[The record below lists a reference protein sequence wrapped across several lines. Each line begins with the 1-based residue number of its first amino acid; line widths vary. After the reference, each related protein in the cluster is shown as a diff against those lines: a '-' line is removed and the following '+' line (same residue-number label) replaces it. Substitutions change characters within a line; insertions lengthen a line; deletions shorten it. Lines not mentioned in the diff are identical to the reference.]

1 MDADGVENDFAGDFG
16 TYSDTATFAFA
27 LTFTRGIETTSLQ
40 SAIEWTIDTSV
51 TGVTGNNIAFDP
63 TTDYTTTGTDFIYTF
78 YYAVQGLYGANGTY
92 SIGFNDSIEDDA
104 DNTIAAD
111 TLNTA
116 LSSIS
121 DTLCSSGTCQFDN
134 DPVTLLA
141 ATFNPSTA
149 VVLSNSD
156 SAPQD
161 LQVTLTFSQPVS
173 FNGSTS
179 AIDDDFDLQFVTLN
193 DNELASTTNLDT
205 TLQSTTPN
213 TVSDSTDNIHYTEHV
228 LTIRDTT
235 SAYWAQSNYFN
246 NVSESSLLKLFFEN
260 ITTQAN
266 GVTYI
271 ESFQT
276 ATAAFITLPTTIQD
290 GDASSSTATSTT
302 QFSVIT
308 QIPALTSAT
317 PVAATNSDN
326 TQGDG
331 TSKRHVQFTF
341 SDFNPDFGDAIGMHL
356 LFRTTDDAFVISED
370 TAPYYGAEGGI
381 ALTGNDLEGS
391 NSSSTGYHICPP
403 FSKHLDRVGTG
414 MQSER
419 AFTYNANRLKI
430 HYLVI
435 PYDPTSGAHLY
446 DAAALTADPSTY
458 QNITVD
464 FNDNLPNTE
473 PCVRTAF
480 YNEGEGQYGY
490 IVDTDQEEQHMVIAN
505 AMLQDAH
512 GDQQDLAMLPKEQLN
527 SVYFDLY
534 SKDYYNDSWRKD
546 LTITAQDLLGQ
557 LTEAKL
563 NDDLI
568 LHDTSSNITFQ
579 VDSDYLSI
587 FASRFVN
594 TINARFLDSV
604 FLDDFTLSDVPAHN
618 IDWKDKHD
626 QILTHPVYDNL
637 TDKTNAS
644 YTYLRAEDDYFT
656 PNYRNQ
662 TPDNLV
668 AANDNR
674 IVLSIGVHPSAIQ
687 VDAGSG
693 TYFQPFESNQANFLK
708 MDPAFY
714 GLYYGG
720 TANTTEPA
728 FDYTSRHLAYVN
740 FDLVYELQIDDK
752 TQEITGAT
760 LVQIVSPFTL
770 LRYSFFSQSE
780 LQARQT
786 NGETY
791 SAVAAS
797 IADNVFRHNF
807 TGTESSSTVQHFL
820 PYGVYCRT
828 STSSPSDSSCYNSQ
842 AQMLLPNPSDTDN
855 HARTIAS
862 PHHLHRGVLYLENTT
877 AYSTNADSDNDSLGN
892 GGPSLL
898 QRFMR
903 INDGYSGSYDTS
915 VSATSNP
922 YTPGRIG
929 SYSYSTMLYNSFDRD
944 HAYNYTYSTNSE
956 NYAYKID
963 RDGIYSTA
971 SANDSD
977 GYEQQYWG
985 VSPYAESPDARAD
998 QILPNAFF
1006 MGGQIGDYHFEF
1018 TNQPYQYTSFVQQV
1032 NANLADPDYLANK
1045 NTFLRGLSLG
1055 VTQDG
1060 NDYSWSGSGSFN
1072 IYPSFAMLD
1081 SENIEHTTTISISP
1095 SAGNPSSHFSN
1106 RSAPYAYYPNRPE
1119 LAHIFSLD
1127 PHNYVYKNYYRTKED
1142 EDSSSYPLRYSRVPS
1157 LYHSGRTPGFL
1168 PGIETT
1174 TGTYGIY
1181 ERVSSGSFSEDF
1193 NNLLY
1198 RGDLGFRPKGS
1209 GNNYQYFNSS
1219 NQDGRWYAG
1228 TVDSDFYYEAGGS
1241 AGGNIQRMVLPHHED
1256 DYDFDRGQIMANKL
1270 GFFVDNGHSMDL
1282 DYTLNS
1288 NLDYGFVHSRLFFP
1302 SNPAVSIAGVT
1313 TKGDVDYVVTRRA
1326 NEGKVTNYYPLVQAN
1341 EALHTST
1348 GTWPVLLTTYKA
1360 TSNSYYVYNS
1370 KDDRAAYVSGVDGS
1384 FGAASQ
1390 DHMHFNLGSEYY
1402 KSTVQLPIDLD
1413 KIFPEGYRYQLGFV
1427 NREELFMY
1435 DATVGNGDTSS
1446 DPIISRLYE
1455 SAVGHFGYATQ
1466 FSRLNRRAMKK
1477 YHLGTSSQFLGDHLA
1492 RFESEPSLGAGAH
1505 SPSDLDSVFDHTPA
1519 NQGGTGTNYGSY
1531 RDGHYNLSTSTTSQL
1546 SGNWR
1551 HRTYQG
1557 TLRGYVLEMRTNPV
1571 EDNYFHE
1578 SAYEVSPSDYPK
1590 DGSGDYTETF
1600 DLRGTHP
1607 DGNP

>member
-1 MDADGVENDFAGDFG
+1 
-16 TYSDTATFAFA
+16 
-27 LTFTRGIETTSLQ
+27 
-40 SAIEWTIDTSV
+40 
-51 TGVTGNNIAFDP
+51 
-63 TTDYTTTGTDFIYTF
+63 
-78 YYAVQGLYGANGTY
+78 
-92 SIGFNDSIEDDA
+92 
-104 DNTIAAD
+104 
-111 TLNTA
+111 
-116 LSSIS
+116 
-121 DTLCSSGTCQFDN
+121 
-134 DPVTLLA
+134 
-141 ATFNPSTA
+141 
-149 VVLSNSD
+149 
-156 SAPQD
+156 
-161 LQVTLTFSQPVS
+161 
-173 FNGSTS
+173 
-179 AIDDDFDLQFVTLN
+179 
-193 DNELASTTNLDT
+193 
-205 TLQSTTPN
+205 
-213 TVSDSTDNIHYTEHV
+213 
-228 LTIRDTT
+228 
-235 SAYWAQSNYFN
+235 
-246 NVSESSLLKLFFEN
+246 
-260 ITTQAN
+260 
-266 GVTYI
+266 
-271 ESFQT
+271 
-276 ATAAFITLPTTIQD
+276 
-290 GDASSSTATSTT
+290 
-302 QFSVIT
+302 
-308 QIPALTSAT
+308 
-317 PVAATNSDN
+317 
-326 TQGDG
+326 
-331 TSKRHVQFTF
+331 
-341 SDFNPDFGDAIGMHL
+341 
-356 LFRTTDDAFVISED
+356 
-370 TAPYYGAEGGI
+370 
-381 ALTGNDLEGS
+381 
-391 NSSSTGYHICPP
+391 
-403 FSKHLDRVGTG
+403 
-414 MQSER
+414 
-419 AFTYNANRLKI
+419 
-430 HYLVI
+430 
-435 PYDPTSGAHLY
+435 
-446 DAAALTADPSTY
+446 
-458 QNITVD
+458 
-464 FNDNLPNTE
+464 
-473 PCVRTAF
+473 
-480 YNEGEGQYGY
+480 
-490 IVDTDQEEQHMVIAN
+490 
-505 AMLQDAH
+505 
-512 GDQQDLAMLPKEQLN
+512 
-527 SVYFDLY
+527 
-534 SKDYYNDSWRKD
+534 
-546 LTITAQDLLGQ
+546 
-557 LTEAKL
+557 
-563 NDDLI
+563 
-568 LHDTSSNITFQ
+568 
-579 VDSDYLSI
+579 
-587 FASRFVN
+587 
-594 TINARFLDSV
+594 
-604 FLDDFTLSDVPAHN
+604 
-618 IDWKDKHD
+618 
-626 QILTHPVYDNL
+626 
-637 TDKTNAS
+637 
-644 YTYLRAEDDYFT
+644 
-656 PNYRNQ
+656 
-662 TPDNLV
+662 
-668 AANDNR
+668 
-674 IVLSIGVHPSAIQ
+674 
-687 VDAGSG
+687 
-693 TYFQPFESNQANFLK
+693 
-708 MDPAFY
+708 
-714 GLYYGG
+714 
-720 TANTTEPA
+720 
-728 FDYTSRHLAYVN
+728 
-740 FDLVYELQIDDK
+740 
-752 TQEITGAT
+752 
-760 LVQIVSPFTL
+760 
-770 LRYSFFSQSE
+770 
-780 LQARQT
+780 
-786 NGETY
+786 
-791 SAVAAS
+791 
-797 IADNVFRHNF
+797 
-807 TGTESSSTVQHFL
+807 
-820 PYGVYCRT
+820 
-828 STSSPSDSSCYNSQ
+828 
-842 AQMLLPNPSDTDN
+842 
-855 HARTIAS
+855 
-862 PHHLHRGVLYLENTT
+862 
-877 AYSTNADSDNDSLGN
+877 
-892 GGPSLL
+892 
-898 QRFMR
+898 MR
-903 INDGYSGSYDTS
+903 INDGYSGSYDTP

-922 YTPGRIG
+922 FTPGRIG

-944 HAYNYTYSTNSE
+944 HAYNYTYSTNNE
-956 NYAYKID
+956 TYAHEKP

-971 SANDSD
+971 SANDPD

-1045 NTFLRGLSLG
+1045 NTFLRGLSLA

-1106 RSAPYAYYPNRPE
+1106 RSAPYAYYPNSPV

-1142 EDSSSYPLRYSRVPS
+1142 EDSSNYPLRYSRVPS

-1168 PGIETT
+1168 PSIETT

-1193 NNLLY
+1193 NNLRY
-1198 RGDLGFRPKGS
+1198 RGDLGFRPNGS

-1302 SNPAVSIAGVT
+1302 SNPALSIAGAT

-1360 TSNSYYVYNS
+1360 TSNSYYIYNS
-1370 KDDRAAYVSGVDGS
+1370 KDDRAAYVSGFDGS

-1492 RFESEPSLGAGAH
+1492 RFEDEPEYGAH
-1505 SPSDLDSVFDHTPA
+1505 TPTSLTDVFAHTPA

-1531 RDGHYNLSTSTTSQL
+1531 GAGHYDLTTGADSTT

-1590 DGSGDYTETF
+1590 DGSGDYTKTF